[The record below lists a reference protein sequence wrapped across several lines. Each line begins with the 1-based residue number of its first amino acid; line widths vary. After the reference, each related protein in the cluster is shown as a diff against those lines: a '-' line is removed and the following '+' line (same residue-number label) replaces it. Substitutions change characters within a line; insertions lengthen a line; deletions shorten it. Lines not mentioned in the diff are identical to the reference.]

1 MPSTEIDVP
10 ELIKIGEGIGGV
22 AERLHRT
29 AADVEGWSS
38 QGGNAVEGSYLC
50 AGTMY
55 STAAAWS
62 RELDQLAGT
71 VKKLGADLTT
81 TATDY
86 QSYDDLTAQQLRQI
100 SDPTFGP
107 AY

>member
-1 MPSTEIDVP
+1 MPGTEIHVP
-10 ELIKIGEGIGGV
+10 ELTRIGEGVGKV

-29 AADVEGWSS
+29 AARIEDWSY
-38 QGGNAVEGSYLC
+38 QGQNAVEGSYLC
-50 AGTMY
+50 AGTMS
-55 STAAAWS
+55 STADAWS
-62 RELDQLAGT
+62 RELDQLAGA

-86 QSYDDLTAQQLRQI
+86 QSYDDLTAQQLRQV